1 MPARRTN
8 RLYNRLPDTEFSK
21 FLGGTSK
28 GLKNNPQLPN
38 PPVPSET
45 LDTMKGVLDEL
56 LIAANKGGS
65 LATAKKNAQRAVC
78 ADALDKNASYVDI
91 NCNDELTIILSAGY
105 EPVSTNRAPYVLD
118 APQILS
124 VDNTQTGKLIPRVK
138 ADANSRSFVG
148 RIKEANGSEFGP
160 SISFKSTRAI
170 MFSGLKAGVNYVFEL
185 CAIGGSTGQSDWSDP
200 GTGMA
205 Q

>member
-1 MPARRTN
+1 
-8 RLYNRLPDTEFSK
+8 
-21 FLGGTSK
+21 
-28 GLKNNPQLPN
+28 
-38 PPVPSET
+38 
-45 LDTMKGVLDEL
+45 MKATLDEL

-78 ADALDKNASYVDI
+78 ADAADKNASYVDI
-91 NCNDELTIILSAGY
+91 NSNDDLTILLSSGY
-105 EPVSTNRAPYVLD
+105 EPVSTNRAPSLLD
-118 APQILS
+118 APQILA
-124 VDNTQTGKLIPRVK
+124 VDNTQTGKLKPRVK
-138 ADANSRSFVG
+138 ADPNSRSFVG

-160 SISFKSTRAI
+160 NISFKSTRAI
-170 MFSGLKAGVNYVFEL
+170 IFDELKAGVQYVFEL